1 MHSIYNFNFP
11 IKAERS
17 NSRIALQFARYKM
30 AASQPHG
37 PGLEPRT
44 VQACTHHLKVVGY
57 LVILYIV
64 LLFQYSTGKEKM
76 E

>member
-1 MHSIYNFNFP
+1 MHFTETQNKP
-11 IKAERS
+11 LTEQS
-17 NSRIALQFARYKM
+17 NSRIALQFASYKM

-57 LVILYIV
+57 LVILYSIK
-64 LLFQYSTGKEKM
+64 FYR
-76 E
+76 